1 MRFLYNFIGRGL
13 FNIYVGVMPLSLIRL
28 NSDQN
33 QTFQIIIYV
42 MVSLMCLVGALYIIS
57 KIFCCAKEDNK
68 KKKRRN
74 RSETESESDD

>member
-1 MRFLYNFIGRGL
+1 
-13 FNIYVGVMPLSLIRL
+13 
-28 NSDQN
+28 
-33 QTFQIIIYV
+33 
-42 MVSLMCLVGALYIIS
+42 MCLVGVLYIIS